1 MKQRV
6 HSSEEGKCCM
16 TDRKRD
22 FYVGVFVI
30 VTVICTGYLFLV
42 VGEFSRFF
50 KDQYTIHGYFSSV
63 SGLKEGASVNLA
75 GVRIGHVSS
84 IRIDPE
90 HLVAK
95 VTLEIDRHIEVSEDS
110 IASIRTEGII
120 GEKYI
125 EILPGGSDMMLSQ
138 GDEIENTE
146 SALDIESLIKKF
158 IFSNDASGD

>member
-1 MKQRV
+1 
-6 HSSEEGKCCM
+6 M

-22 FYVGVFVI
+22 FYVGIFVI
-30 VTVICTGYLFLV
+30 VTLVCTGYLILV

-50 KDQYTIHGYFSSV
+50 KDRYTLHGYFSSV
-63 SGLKEGASVNLA
+63 SGLKKGASVDLA
-75 GVRIGHVSS
+75 GVRVGHVSGIS
-84 IRIDPE
+84 IDTE

-95 VTLEIDRHIEVSEDS
+95 VTMEIDSHIDVSEDS
-110 IASIRTEGII
+110 IASIRTAGII
-120 GEKYI
+120 GEKFI

-158 IFSNDASGD
+158 IFSSDAP

>member
-1 MKQRV
+1 MN
-6 HSSEEGKCCM
+6 
-16 TDRKRD
+16 DRKRD
-22 FYVGVFVI
+22 FYVGIFVI
-30 VTVICTGYLFLV
+30 VTLICTGYLLLV

-50 KDQYTIHGYFSSV
+50 KNRYAIHGYFSSV
-63 SGLKEGASVNLA
+63 SGLKKGASVNLA
-75 GVRIGHVSS
+75 GVRVGHVTDIS
-84 IRIDPE
+84 IDTV

-95 VTLEIDRHIEVSEDS
+95 VTMEIDTHIEVSEDS

-125 EILPGGSDMMLSQ
+125 EILPGGSDTMLSE

-158 IFSNDASGD
+158 IFSNDAS

>member
-1 MKQRV
+1 
-6 HSSEEGKCCM
+6 M

-22 FYVGVFVI
+22 FYVGIFVI
-30 VTVICTGYLFLV
+30 VTLVCTGYLFLV

-63 SGLKEGASVNLA
+63 SGLKNGASVNLA
-75 GVRIGHVSS
+75 GVRIGHVSG
-84 IRIDPE
+84 INIDPKN
-90 HLVAK
+90 LVAK
-95 VTLEIDRHIEVSEDS
+95 VTMEIDSYIEVSEDS

-125 EILPGGSDMMLSQ
+125 EILPGGSDTMLSR

-158 IFSNDASGD
+158 IFSNEAS

>member
-6 HSSEEGKCCM
+6 HLSEEGKCCM

-50 KDQYTIHGYFSSV
+50 KDRYTIHGYFSSV
-63 SGLKEGASVNLA
+63 SGLKQGASVDLA
-75 GVRIGHVSS
+75 GVRIGNVSD
-84 IRIDPE
+84 IAIDPD

-95 VTLEIDRHIEVSEDS
+95 VTMEVDSQIEISEDS
-110 IASIRTEGII
+110 IASIRTAGII
-120 GEKYI
+120 GEKFI
-125 EILPGGSDMMLSQ
+125 EILPGGSDFMLAAD
-138 GDEIENTE
+138 DEIENTE

-158 IFSNDASGD
+158 IFNNDSP

>member
-1 MKQRV
+1 MKLRV
-6 HSSEEGKCCM
+6 PLSEEGKFCM

-22 FYVGVFVI
+22 FYVGLFVI
-30 VTVICTGYLFLV
+30 VTLVCTGYLFLV

-63 SGLKEGASVNLA
+63 SGLKNGASVNLA
-75 GVRIGHVSS
+75 GVRIGHVSG
-84 IRIDPE
+84 INIDPE

-95 VTLEIDRHIEVSEDS
+95 VTMEIDSYIEVSEDS

-125 EILPGGSDMMLSQ
+125 EILPGGSDTMLSR
-138 GDEIENTE
+138 GDEIANTE

-158 IFSNDASGD
+158 IFSNEAS